1 MLNLTLALAALAGGL
16 GLEGLA
22 AAMLLGRTVYASAI
36 VVAAARGSG
45 MADWPALLAQ
55 ILLPLIWCAGVVW
68 ILGQI
73 APVDGAIGG
82 LATFVVYVLALL
94 PLVPFG
100 RVVLRGLRQSAPSE
114 AGRG

>member
-68 ILGQI
+68 ILGV